1 MFGYSF
7 LPIST
12 QYLPTFNGSKEE
24 LILYIDKIYYKEP
37 SIANTV
43 SLILTIDRSKISILS
58 WIP

>member
-12 QYLPTFNGSKEE
+12 QYLPTFNGSTEE

-37 SIANTV
+37 SIVNIV

-58 WIP
+58 